1 MNTLH
6 STPIL
11 MLVLSV
17 LVAPALVM
25 PALAG
30 TEASALSAPQSMNE
44 HGPCKT
50 LMTELECSLHK
61 TTLAQLNHG
70 PTRDRYLAEYAQMM
84 QERESSCS
92 CNRKVTAATVYPTRR
107 QALLRF

>member
-6 STPIL
+6 TTPIL

-17 LVAPALVM
+17 LVA

-61 TTLAQLNHG
+61 TTLAQLNPG
-70 PTRDRYLAEYAQMM
+70 PARDRYLAEFAQLM
-84 QERESSCS
+84 QERESLCS
-92 CNRKVTAATVYPTRR
+92 CNRKTNVGTVYPTRR